1 MKQMK
6 HIMLVVMLFAAFFT
20 LLDCNGAAE
29 SCSKHPNVYKY
40 NTISIP
46 YAIYVD
52 PETRVQY
59 IVFDEQWGFAGGLG
73 ITPRLDANGKP
84 MLLPEGEPL
93 K

>member
-1 MKQMK
+1 MK
-6 HIMLVVMLFAAFFT
+6 HIVLAVAIFAALFT
-20 LLDCNGAAE
+20 LLACNSTAE
-29 SCSKHPNVYKY
+29 SYSKRPYVYKY

-59 IVFDEQWGFAGGLG
+59 IVFDERWGFAGGLG